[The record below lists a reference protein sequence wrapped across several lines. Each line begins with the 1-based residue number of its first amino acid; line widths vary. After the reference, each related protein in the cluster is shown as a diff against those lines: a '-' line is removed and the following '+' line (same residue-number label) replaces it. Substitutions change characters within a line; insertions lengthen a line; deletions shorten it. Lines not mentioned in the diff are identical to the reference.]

1 MVRAHGFVQ
10 ARNAPEE
17 EGGGRG
23 GWGGKALG
31 LQGGAAGTRGNRRAV
46 TATGAK
52 KRIGHFPLNCARSFV
67 LMLLGRVSFEFSPKR
82 ALKTL
87 KHQHFGVKALVF

>member
-10 ARNAPEE
+10 AQNAPEE

-23 GWGGKALG
+23 GRGGKALG

-52 KRIGHFPLNCARSFV
+52 NRAFPTELSQ
-67 LMLLGRVSFEFSPKR
+67 EFCPDAPGK
-82 ALKTL
+82 
-87 KHQHFGVKALVF
+87 G